1 MSVVDSDVYPD
12 QEEDTFIR
20 EPFVVKFSSDVISG
34 LDHFV
39 IIAIHTQ
46 PKVDNAGDGL
56 SVWSILL
63 SGSLQGDRQSG

>member
-1 MSVVDSDVYPD
+1 MQLIVRAERVSVVDSDVYPD

-34 LDHFV
+34 IDNFV

-46 PKVDNAGDGL
+46 PKVDTVGHTVTAL
-56 SVWSILL
+56 
-63 SGSLQGDRQSG
+63 

>member
-1 MSVVDSDVYPD
+1 MLMFRSERVTVVESDVYPD
-12 QEEDTFIR
+12 QAEDNFIR

-46 PKVDNAGDGL
+46 PKVDRRHYG
-56 SVWSILL
+56 
-63 SGSLQGDRQSG
+63 